1 MSVLQMKSLRFFS
14 VIFILLVVFSCSG
27 NGANPYDMSNTANPA
42 PNLITGGQPS
52 IDDLNKMA
60 KEGVK
65 TIVNL
70 RTRGEFTKFD
80 EKLEVEK
87 LGMKYVL
94 IEVDGSD
101 GITLKNAEVLD
112 SFLNEGENTLVHC
125 ASSNRVGGLL
135 AYRAFRLKGR
145 SSEEALA
152 LGKKAG
158 MRSTEKKVRKLIES
172 DK

>member
-1 MSVLQMKSLRFFS
+1 MQFLQTKSLRLSS
-14 VIFILLVVFSCSG
+14 VILTLLIILSCSG
-27 NGANPYDMSNTANPA
+27 NGNNPYDMSNTANPG
-42 PNLITGGQPS
+42 PNLMTGGQPS

-70 RTRGEFTKFD
+70 RTKGEFKQFD
-80 EKLEVEK
+80 EKLVVEN

-101 GITLKNAEVLD
+101 GITLENTELLD
-112 SFLNEGENTLVHC
+112 SILNEGQNTLVHC

-135 AYRAFRLKGR
+135 AYRAFRLQGR
-145 SSEEALA
+145 STAEALA
-152 LGKKAG
+152 FGKKAG
-158 MRSTEKKVRKLIES
+158 MRSTEKKVRQLMES